1 MKSMPKLNLFS
12 NWVPIVFSL
21 QNANLLSGTLVPE
34 IVYLTELT
42 LFEASGMQVTGSIG
56 GQFSNASNLEALM
69 LNNNRMTGSIP
80 DNFVLENGALTTLQL
95 SGNKLIGTIP
105 SSLSTLTN
113 LRKCQCELIYD

>member
-1 MKSMPKLNLFS
+1 
-12 NWVPIVFSL
+12 
-21 QNANLLSGTLVPE
+21 
-34 IVYLTELT
+34 
-42 LFEASGMQVTGSIG
+42 MQVTGSIG